1 MYELLSS
8 GPESCS
14 SKWLKVSFFP
24 LCGRSRSKARSSLES
39 KLLVRKLRHGRR
51 WSHEAWQITKTKQKT
66 HKQAKP
72 RQDADPPARFASY
85 HTKNSEANSQRD
97 QSPTKKPTKDLQ
109 GHSGK
114 NALKNKNMQQT
125 NYDTQKCETC
135 DCVVA
140 SKTTNSRVC

>member
-1 MYELLSS
+1 MDQLS
-8 GPESCS
+8 PFAS
-14 SKWLKVSFFP
+14 SNAAIAMQHLFF
-24 LCGRSRSKARSSLES
+24 LWYGRSRSKARSLHEK
-39 KLLVRKLRHGRR
+39 KLLLRKLLHGHW
-51 WSHEAWQITKTKQKT
+51 WSHAAWQIIKTKTQTTKSK
-66 HKQAKP
+66 